1 MHCPKTFI
9 QTIREVIMKS
19 LLMSLILFAFTA
31 AYASDNES
39 SKSETA
45 SVITKGGEAG
55 FFAPAAV
62 VRSGAFMIGA
72 ETQYQFSDEKKFG
85 VLGHL
90 RYGLVPRFE
99 INSDIGIKRG
109 EFYFGAGVDYQIMPD
124 RAGSLGMLFRG
135 GGFINDPVGSGL
147 DLSLMVGNQF
157 SQVNIYGGL
166 QTKFIVDPTDV
177 TVFNIIGGIHIPFQ
191 RKMAFVGEIGLN
203 VNDKRDS
210 YLSAGVLFGL

>member
-1 MHCPKTFI
+1 
-9 QTIREVIMKS
+9 MKS
-19 LLMSLILFAFTA
+19 LLVFLMAFAFA
-31 AYASDNES
+31 AAHASDNES
-39 SKSETA
+39 VKSETA
-45 SVITKGGEAG
+45 PVISKGGEAG
-55 FFAPAAV
+55 FFSPAAV

-72 ETQYQFSDEKKFG
+72 ETQYQFSGPKKFG

-157 SQVNIYGGL
+157 SQINIYGGL

-177 TVFNIIGGIHIPFQ
+177 TVFNLIGGIHIPFQ

-203 VNDKRDS
+203 VNDKDDS